1 MKLEVELNCLYL
13 MRSLLTD
20 YQSMLNKKDPVKY
33 QTEIN
38 EITEVLEATIYNK
51 LLCTDLEDN

>member
-1 MKLEVELNCLYL
+1 MKLQVELNCLYL